1 MLLVLAIASAAPRA
15 VAGGGGV
22 ITRDDGHD
30 NDSNN
35 NDDNNR
41 PLFLH
46 SGESTMQRGT
56 MGGGRRN
63 HRPLLSMSF
72 ESHTD
77 LLTDESRTTVYRA
90 LIPGGGN
97 RLSETAKF
105 PSMQLDV
112 LPAELM
118 HGHPLD
124 QAGPMDAAGTGAC

>member
-1 MLLVLAIASAAPRA
+1 M
-15 VAGGGGV
+15 
-22 ITRDDGHD
+22 RDDGHD
-30 NDSNN
+30 NDSDN

-46 SGESTMQRGT
+46 SGESTMQRGMT
-56 MGGGRRN
+56 GGSRRN

-72 ESHTD
+72 KSHAN
-77 LLTDESRTTVYRA
+77 LLTDESTTTVYRA

-97 RLSETAKF
+97 RLSDTAKF

-118 HGHPLD
+118 RGHPLD
-124 QAGPMDAAGTGAC
+124 QVVPTGAAGTGAR